1 MTTQS
6 RLTELGFFNV
16 NGLAWLGDDSSDYD
30 YDYNSLFD
38 SATSSSGYESVIA
51 EDLDLYESGCIC

>member
-16 NGLAWLGDDSSDYD
+16 KGLAWPGDDSSDYD
-30 YDYNSLFD
+30 YDSPFD

-51 EDLDLYESGCIC
+51 EDLDLYESRCVC